1 MHDLYTYD
9 NGLLLNK
16 KTGHIYCNLDR
27 DNYIRVRRDGKEYR
41 AHRIIWEL
49 FNGPIPETLL
59 IDHIDGDALNN
70 RIENLRLVNRSQ
82 NNWNS
87 KAKGPLCKGIT
98 KVGNKY
104 RAKIMYKGETYSIG
118 TFNTVEEAS
127 REYKEAAE
135 LLYGEYAPKPQSI

>member
-59 IDHIDGDALNN
+59 IDHIDRNTLNN
-70 RIENLRLVNRSQ
+70 RIENLRLVSRAQ

-87 KAKGPLCKGIT
+87 KGRGNLGKGIT

-104 RAKIMYKGETYSIG
+104 RAKIMYRGETYSIG
-118 TFNTVEEAS
+118 TFDTIEEALADAKVWFPEHIQYFS
-127 REYKEAAE
+127 
-135 LLYGEYAPKPQSI
+135 L